1 MSVLPAEV
9 LTLVKQVLTLDLQ
22 PAYQKDKTT
31 ARSYGVTLAG
41 WNLRWRF
48 TEGEQVEIFEATIVE

>member
-1 MSVLPAEV
+1 M